1 MKKVY
6 LKMYLKKN
14 LGDDLFLKII
24 LERYPFSKFMVNSKK
39 IYNNILNTNNIKYYN
54 TFFCRAINFI
64 GKKIKCRN
72 LLTDYKLS
80 KKSNFKIVL
89 GGSMFV
95 ENESCNTDAFED
107 KITKEYNLCNK
118 PYYILGSNFGPY
130 NSNEFY
136 EIYKEVFKNA
146 KDVCFR
152 EKYSYDLFK
161 DLKNVRYNSD
171 IVFSMNCDKYKKE
184 NNNTVVISIINLENR
199 NKLKD
204 YLKRYEEYIINLTSS
219 FVEKGKKVIFMSFC
233 EFEGDELAINRIY
246 DNLDSNIKEFVSK
259 YFYDGNIDEA
269 LNIIVKSDTVVGT
282 RFHATILGILF
293 EKKVLPI
300 IYSDKT
306 LNVLNDMNFNGKII
320 KMSELDETIDVDSI
334 AKYSGDLN
342 KLIESS
348 NKQFEILDKELN
360 K

>member
-1 MKKVY
+1 MKKVF
-6 LKMYLKKN
+6 LDMYLKKN
-14 LGDDLFLKII
+14 LGDDLFLKIFA
-24 LERYPFSKFMVNSKK
+24 ERYNNCKFTVYQKK
-39 IYNNILNTNNIKYYN
+39 DLYSSIINNKNVIYKA
-54 TFFCRAINFI
+54 TFFNRLL
-64 GKKIKCRN
+64 N
-72 LLTDYKLS
+72 LLGNKFNL
-80 KKSNFKIVL
+80 KKFIAGYRLAKHSDFKILL
-89 GGSMFV
+89 GGSLFI
-95 ENESCNTDAFED
+95 EQKHSIN
-107 KITKEYNLCNK
+107 KEEIIHNYLGIKK
-118 PYYILGSNFGPY
+118 PYFILGSNFGPY

-136 EIYKEVFKNA
+136 ETYKEVFKNA

-152 EKYSYDLFK
+152 EKYSYDL
-161 DLKNVRYNSD
+161 KNVRYNSY

-233 EFEGDELAINRIY
+233 AFERDELAINRIY
-246 DNLDSNIKEFVSK
+246 DNLDSNIKESVSK
-259 YFYDGNIDEA
+259 YFYDGNIDET
-269 LNIIVKSDTVVGT
+269 LNIIAKSDTVVGT

-306 LNVLNDMNFNGKII
+306 LNVLNDMNFDGKIV
-320 KMSELDETIDVDSI
+320 KMNELEETIDVNSI
-334 AKYSGDLN
+334 AKYSGDLS